1 MIDCSR
7 HLKCIILM
15 IIYYMKDETMK
26 VNDFNDFRIIFFL
39 RQNGQKN
46 DNPKYFGVKMFEVIV
61 FNQIRWSSTLNCY
74 LKLLL

>member
-1 MIDCSR
+1 
-7 HLKCIILM
+7 
-15 IIYYMKDETMK
+15 MK

-46 DNPKYFGVKMFEVIV
+46 DNPKYYGVKMFEVIV